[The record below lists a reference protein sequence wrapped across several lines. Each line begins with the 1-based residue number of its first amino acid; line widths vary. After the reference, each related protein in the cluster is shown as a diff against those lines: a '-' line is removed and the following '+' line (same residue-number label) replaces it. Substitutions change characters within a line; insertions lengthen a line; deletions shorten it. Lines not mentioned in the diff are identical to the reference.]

1 MALSVEKYI
10 QVTFYGFNKLY
21 LGICAYTNTYML
33 IITKR
38 DHKFEGE
45 REWYMKVFGGRKWK
59 GEMFQLKCS
68 LNNEHKES
76 GVDTHLSQAR
86 RLVGLAD

>member
-1 MALSVEKYI
+1 
-10 QVTFYGFNKLY
+10 
-21 LGICAYTNTYML
+21 ML

-86 RLVGLAD
+86 RLVRLAN